1 MRKKIFPM
9 KWPTTQ
15 QGITVHEGGMKYE
28 KVHVHS
34 GELKC
39 RLQPSSNTMA
49 SDARSVKWK
58 HSSSIYTLS

>member
-1 MRKKIFPM
+1 M

-28 KVHVHS
+28 KVHILEGS
-34 GELKC
+34 GAGSK
-39 RLQPSSNTMA
+39 PSSNAMA
-49 SDARSVKWK
+49 SDTRSVKWK